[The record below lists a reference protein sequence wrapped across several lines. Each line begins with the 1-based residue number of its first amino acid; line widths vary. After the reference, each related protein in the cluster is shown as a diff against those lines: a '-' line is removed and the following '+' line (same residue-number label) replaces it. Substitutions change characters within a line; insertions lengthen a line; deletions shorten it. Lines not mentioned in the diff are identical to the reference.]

1 MKYNC
6 AVIGCGRIGCGYD
19 DKYGMVRN
27 HASAYKNNK
36 RTTLSALC
44 DVNYENL
51 KKCSVR
57 YGIDKLYNNYDEL
70 FENENLDIVSV
81 CTLVDTHFEIVN
93 RAIKNGVKGI
103 FLEKPMSEN
112 LQTAKKITE
121 LCSKKGV
128 SLQIDHQR
136 RFIPL
141 YHKIKNFLGDS
152 KLGKI
157 QHVNVYY
164 GSGIAN
170 TGSHLFDMLLFLFG
184 DIKSVVG
191 EYGNNPSNNKVDPN
205 IDGKIIFRNGITC
218 SINSLD
224 ISHYGILEMDVLG
237 TRGRLTVDMVNH
249 SLNYF
254 ITAKAKF
261 LDYIQLSGKNFPVKK
276 QKNAPLMTGLNNLI
290 DSIERKNQLLC
301 SARDGYKSLE
311 AIIAFNLAAENNR
324 KIQLPLVR
332 SKFKVRSK

>member
-1 MKYNC
+1 MQYNC

-19 DKYGMVRN
+19 DKFGMVRN

-36 RTTLSALC
+36 RTILSALC
-44 DVNYENL
+44 DVNHRNL
-51 KKCSVR
+51 KKCSIR
-57 YGIDKLYNNYDEL
+57 YGIEKLYGNYDEL
-70 FENENLDIVSV
+70 FENENLDMVSI

-93 RAIKNGVKGI
+93 KAIKSGIKGI
-103 FLEKPMSEN
+103 FLEKPMSKD

-121 LCSKKGV
+121 LCSKKRI

-141 YHKIKNFLGDS
+141 YHQIKNFLSNG

-170 TGSHLFDMLLFLFG
+170 TGSHLFDILLFLFG
-184 DIKSVVG
+184 SIKSVVG
-191 EYGNNPSNNKVDPN
+191 EYSNNPSNNKVDPN
-205 IDGKIIFRNGITC
+205 IDGKIIFRNDITC

-224 ISHYGILEMDVLG
+224 ISHYGILEMDILG
-237 TRGRLTVDMVNH
+237 TTGRLTVDMVNH

-254 ITAKAKF
+254 VTAKAKF
-261 LDYIQLSGKNFPVKK
+261 LDYIQLSAKNFPIKK
-276 QKNAPLMTGLNNLI
+276 QKNAPIMIGLNNLI
-290 DSIERKNQLLC
+290 DSMERKNQLLC
-301 SARDGYKSLE
+301 SAYDGYKSLE
-311 AIIAFNLAAENNR
+311 AIIAFNMAAQNNS
-324 KIQLPLVR
+324 KILLPLVK
-332 SKFKVRSK
+332 STFKVSSK